1 VINFLT
7 HRIKF
12 WGKGIK
18 FDGVHQLDCTIL
30 KKLHVKPIKEN
41 TATWEA
47 ITTFLPSPST
57 FDLGGE
63 SQYWLGSRTMRR
75 SADGWGARDR
85 GREEEEEERTRRE
98 VLSRRPSPSPL
109 LWVAWPSSLVE

>member
-1 VINFLT
+1 
-7 HRIKF
+7 
-12 WGKGIK
+12 
-18 FDGVHQLDCTIL
+18 
-30 KKLHVKPIKEN
+30 
-41 TATWEA
+41 
-47 ITTFLPSPST
+47 
-57 FDLGGE
+57 
-63 SQYWLGSRTMRR
+63 MRR